1 MASNTSTIKVETRT
15 TDTDGSELFVK
26 RTSTNLYDVRWDVKD
41 TSYVSC
47 GCYENHASLQF
58 GSLGGIDMTPD
69 QLVKVYEEIKT
80 ALKNEDL
87 LPAESVV

>member
-1 MASNTSTIKVETRT
+1 MANTSTIKVETRT

-47 GCYENHASLQF
+47 GCYDTSASLQF
-58 GSLGGIDMTPD
+58 GSLGGIDMTPE
-69 QLVKVYEEIKT
+69 QLVKVYGEIQT
-80 ALKNEDL
+80 ALGNADL

>member
-26 RTSTNLYDVRWDVKD
+26 RTSSNLYDVRWDVKD
-41 TSYVSC
+41 TTYVSATV
-47 GCYENHASLQF
+47 YENHASLQF
-58 GSLGGIDMTPD
+58 GSLGGVDMTPK
-69 QLVKVYEEIKT
+69 QLVKVYEEVKT